1 MKEKNKKLQVWVII
15 ICIVIITVFFL
26 ISQNQ
31 SKTTG
36 SDEKWI
42 VKEIQQTSQGED
54 TTPEYCE
61 VLESYGT
68 QKDSAKECEADF
80 KNIQDDQNQNIQLST
95 YLQQSGVL
103 WNQNESTSYKIP
115 ITCEAGLYSIQV
127 SYIPTKESDMDI
139 VMRLSMDGKVPFKE
153 LETVELPRSW
163 VAESENYY
171 DDKGNEYASYLV
183 QQEILLTSGIRDREG
198 IYSDDLLLELDEGQ
212 HMLEMEYVSGS
223 MLIVGVRLVPKTIL
237 PNYETY
243 KALYEGN
250 AYTGKSIMI
259 QAENPDSRSLRDIP
273 SYTHN
278 DASMT
283 PYTPGK
289 TRINALGGGY
299 WYEGNASVT
308 WSLDVPEDGWYKL
321 AVRFIADHESLTSY
335 RQILIDDKVPFQEVD
350 AYAFEHTSKFQTEAI
365 GKDEPYL
372 FYLTEGTHTLTM
384 RAVVGKMDEPIRHL
398 QELGKAVSA
407 TVKDIQMIT
416 GTSPDP
422 NFDYELDKKMPEL
435 LDELELYRNNL
446 LAISDE
452 ITDIC
457 GTTPAVT
464 ATLYSDAEMLA
475 SMIKNVRKIP
485 ENISLLTTMQG
496 NVNDAASTLKSQ
508 PLGID
513 WISLQ
518 NPADELYQPKAS
530 LIDKV
535 KLTASDFIT
544 SFEKEDENTSE
555 EEQTINLWVARD
567 REWGNI
573 LQRMISE
580 EFEPKYGIKV
590 NVNVLP
596 SGNTTVVSGASP
608 LLLSVVAG
616 NTPDI
621 AMGCDSKTPI
631 ELAIRD
637 QLADLSQFSDFQE
650 VTSRFPETTIESLSY
665 ENGCYGLP
673 ETMEVPIMVYR
684 TDIFEQN
691 GLEVPNTWEE
701 LWRYTLP
708 QLAQIDGNFY
718 MGSSSTDMYAQFLYQ
733 NGGNFYNED
742 GSCALNSDAAIKA
755 FEQWT
760 KCFVQYNVPQ
770 SASFYNEMRTGTI
783 PIGICSLNDYMQ
795 LLTYAGELTGK
806 LGVAPIPGTMS
817 EDGTNVRYGAGSISS
832 AIVFKDSTKQ
842 EECWTF
848 LKWWT
853 SEDVQSRFA
862 RGVEARVGATG
873 RWFSA
878 NLEAFYELP
887 WEQKVV
893 GVLKEWMP
901 WYRNMY
907 NVLGGYYTSRS
918 ITNAWTRTV
927 MSGVDS
933 RDSIEQS
940 YEEISTQIERKREEY
955 GQ

>member
-1 MKEKNKKLQVWVII
+1 MEKKNKKLYIVVFIVCILII
-15 ICIVIITVFFL
+15 AVLFMFFNNHTKAEGSEKKWT
-26 ISQNQ
+26 IKEIPQTEQGKNETPDYSEV
-31 SKTTG
+31 SKTYQ
-36 SDEKWI
+36 EKNN
-42 VKEIQQTSQGED
+42 TR
-54 TTPEYCE
+54 TEY
-61 VLESYGT
+61 
-68 QKDSAKECEADF
+68 EADL
-80 KNIQDDQNQNIQLST
+80 NQAQNDQGQKVQLSS
-95 YLQQSGVL
+95 YLQKSGLL
-103 WNQNESTSYKIP
+103 WNQNESISYKIP
-115 ITCEAGLYSIQV
+115 VNCEAGLYSIQI

-139 VMRLSMDGKVPFKE
+139 VMSLSLDGKVPFKE

-163 VAESENYY
+163 GAESENYY
-171 DDKGNEYASYLV
+171 DEKGNEYASYLV
-183 QQEILLTSGIRDREG
+183 QQEEVLTSGVRDRDG
-198 IYSDDLLLELDEGQ
+198 IYSDDLLVDFSAGEHE
-212 HMLEMEYVSGS
+212 LEMKYVSGS
-223 MLIVGVRLVPKTIL
+223 MIIVGIRLVPQKEI
-237 PNYETY
+237 PDYDTY
-243 KALYEGN
+243 KSLHEGN
-250 AYTGKSIMI
+250 EYRGQAVTI

-289 TRINALGGGY
+289 TRINAIGGGY
-299 WYEGNASVT
+299 WYEGNSSVT

-321 AVRFIADHESLTSY
+321 SMRYIEDHESLSSY
-335 RQILIDDKVPFQEVD
+335 RQIMIDDEVPFQEMN
-350 AYAFEHTSKFQTEAI
+350 AYTFEQSGKFQTEAI
-365 GKDEPYL
+365 GGEEPYL
-372 FYLTEGTHTLTM
+372 FYLTKGTHTLTM
-384 RAVVGKMDEPIRHL
+384 RAVIGEMAEPIRHL
-398 QELGKAVSA
+398 QELGDAVSA

-422 NFDYELDKKMPEL
+422 NFDYELDKKMPDL
-435 LDELELYRNNL
+435 LNELELYRNNL

-457 GTTPAVT
+457 GTTPAMT
-464 ATLYSDAEMLA
+464 ATLYSDAEVLA
-475 SMIKNVRKIP
+475 SMIENVRKIP
-485 ENISLLTTMQG
+485 ENISLLTTLQG
-496 NVNDAASTLKSQ
+496 NVNDAISTLKSQ

-518 NPADELYQPKAS
+518 NPEEALYQPKAS
-530 LIDKV
+530 MIDEL
-535 KLTASDFIT
+535 KLVASDFIA
-544 SFEKEDENTSE
+544 SFEKEDEDNSE

-621 AMGCDSKTPI
+621 AMGCDSQTPI

-637 QLADLSQFSDFQE
+637 QLADLSQFPDFQE
-650 VTSRFPETTIESLSY
+650 IASRFPETTIHSLSY

-673 ETMEVPIMVYR
+673 ETMEMPIMVYR

-691 GLEVPNTWEE
+691 GLEVPDTWEE

-718 MGSSSTDMYAQFLYQ
+718 MGSSSMDMYAQFLYQ
-733 NGGNFYNED
+733 NGGDFYDED
-742 GSCALNSDAAIKA
+742 GNCTLNSDAAIKA

-806 LGVAPIPGTMS
+806 LGVAPVPGTIS
-817 EDGTNVRYGAGSISS
+817 EDGTNLRYGAGSITS
-832 AIVFKDSTKQ
+832 AIVFKDSKKQ
-842 EECWTF
+842 EECWEF

-853 SEDVQSRFA
+853 SADVQSRFA
-862 RGVEARVGATG
+862 SGVEARVGATG

-878 NLEAFYELP
+878 NQEAFCELP
-887 WEQKVV
+887 WEQKTLS
-893 GVLKEWMP
+893 VLKEWMP
-901 WYRNMY
+901 WYRNTY

-927 MSGVDS
+927 MSGMDS